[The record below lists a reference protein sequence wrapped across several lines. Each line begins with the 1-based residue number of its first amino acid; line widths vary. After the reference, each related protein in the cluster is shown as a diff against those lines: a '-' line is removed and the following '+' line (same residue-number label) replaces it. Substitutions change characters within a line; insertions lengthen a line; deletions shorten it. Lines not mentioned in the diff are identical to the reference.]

1 MKRTVAVPML
11 TMLAGLV
18 ACGGSSVPDDQ
29 VTGSIDSA
37 AWERARSL
45 PPDVQAA
52 LDSGNAAF
60 RRDDFAGAREHYL
73 RATQLG
79 PDQSAAWFGLSMAE
93 RELGNV
99 EAAEQAMQ
107 QVRSL
112 APGASLVHPD
122 TLSDSLPAGH
132 P

>member
-1 MKRTVAVPML
+1 MKRRHVVLLLGAL
-11 TMLAGLV
+11 LGCRGDAL
-18 ACGGSSVPDDQ
+18 PDDQ
-29 VTGSIDSA
+29 RTGSVDSA
-37 AWERARSL
+37 AWERARSM

-60 RRDDFAGAREHYL
+60 RRTDYAAAREHYA

-93 RELGNV
+93 RRLGNAGAAD
-99 EAAEQAMQ
+99 EAMRRVQE
-107 QVRSL
+107 L
-112 APGASLVHPD
+112 APNSSLVPAEP
-122 TLSDSLPAGH
+122 PAGDLPPDH

>member
-1 MKRTVAVPML
+1 MKRMVATVVL
-11 TMLAGLV
+11 GVLAG
-18 ACGGSSVPDDQ
+18 CSGGAPEDQ
-29 VTGSIDSA
+29 PTGSVDSA

-45 PPDVQAA
+45 PADVQAA
-52 LDSGNAAF
+52 LDRGNAAF
-60 RRDDFAGAREHYL
+60 RRDDFSTAREHYL

-99 EAAEQAMQ
+99 AAAEQAMRRVQ
-107 QVRSL
+107 SL

-122 TLSDSLPAGH
+122 TQSDSLPAGH

>member
-1 MKRTVAVPML
+1 MKRIVVVML
-11 TMLAGLV
+11 GVLAL
-18 ACGGSSVPDDQ
+18 ACGRGGPDDQ
-29 VTGSIDSA
+29 PTGSVDSA

-60 RRDDFAGAREHYL
+60 RRDDFAAAREHYL

-79 PDQSAAWFGLSMAE
+79 PDQSATWFGLSMAE
-93 RELGNV
+93 RQLGNV
-99 EAAEQAMQ
+99 DAAEEAMRRVQAL
-107 QVRSL
+107 S
-112 APGASLVHPD
+112 PGASLVHPD
-122 TLSDSLPAGH
+122 TTDPPPDH

>member
-1 MKRTVAVPML
+1 MKRIVAVVML
-11 TMLAGLV
+11 SGLV
-18 ACGGSSVPDDQ
+18 AACDGNGVPDDQ
-29 VTGSIDSA
+29 ATGSVDSA

-45 PPDVQAA
+45 PADVQAA

-60 RRDDFAGAREHYL
+60 RRDDFAAAREHYL
-73 RATQLG
+73 HATQLG

-107 QVRSL
+107 RVQSL

-122 TLSDSLPAGH
+122 TLSADSLPAGH